1 MNKPYH
7 ERPDWILKAI
17 GYYCDN
23 YILDG
28 QDLRK
33 FKRGAIEHYKR
44 NDQTDLGN
52 AFAWCFSPQGDM
64 FWLHLWRL
72 TTGRET
78 SNCSP
83 WTNYEK
89 RKIAKLPEVK

>member
-33 FKRGAIEHYKR
+33 FKRGAIKHYKQ
-44 NDQTDLGN
+44 NEHISLMDSFPWDH
-52 AFAWCFSPQGDM
+52 SPQGTL
-64 FWLHLWRL
+64 FWCDLWL
-72 TTGRET
+72 LMT
-78 SNCSP
+78 SGAYDCIP